1 MNDGT
6 QNPSYEGSVNL
17 LKADADVF
25 HIEHFE
31 IGKKG
36 LHIDAGL
43 LNAFGMTPLTQ
54 VSMMICEGQLV
65 ITSHGAKRAL
75 TGSAE
80 ELQLR
85 QDETK
90 ADHNQA
96 IRSLLGIACAMP
108 PVPTSALYKSR
119 K

>member
-1 MNDGT
+1 MSDGT
-6 QNPSYEGSVNL
+6 QNPANEGSVNL
-17 LKADADVF
+17 LNADADVF

-31 IGKKG
+31 IGENG
-36 LHIDAGL
+36 LQIDAAL
-43 LNAFGMTPLTQ
+43 LNTFGFTSLMP

-65 ITSHGAKRAL
+65 ITNHSAKCAL
-75 TGSAE
+75 MSSAE

-96 IRSLLGIACAMP
+96 IRSLLGIACALP
-108 PVPTSALYKSR
+108 PVPNSGFYKHR
-119 K
+119 R